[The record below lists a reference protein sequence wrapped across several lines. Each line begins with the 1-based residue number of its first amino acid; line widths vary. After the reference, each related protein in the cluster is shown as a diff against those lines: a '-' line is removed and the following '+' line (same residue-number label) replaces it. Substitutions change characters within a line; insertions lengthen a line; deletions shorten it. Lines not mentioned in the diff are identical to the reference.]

1 MSPKGHAM
9 TLFFRNA
16 AKATIEAFSRSQA
29 MIEFTPDGHILDA
42 NPNFLGAMGYT
53 LDEIKGQHH
62 RMFVDPDYGNSVEYK
77 EFWQELAAGDF
88 KAEEFLRFDKAGNE
102 VWIQASYNPVV
113 NAAGKVVK
121 VVKIAS
127 DITAQKLRSADFEG
141 QVDALNRSQAVIH
154 FELDGTILDA
164 NENFLGATG
173 YAIDEIRGQHHSM
186 FVEPDY
192 GQSDEYRRFWEEL
205 GAGQFK
211 ADEFKR
217 VAKGGRE
224 IWIQATYNPIM
235 DASGRPFKVVKFA
248 SDITEQVLERQ
259 RRRSVQQQIDT
270 DLTEMSQSISQT
282 AHQASESASA
292 AEQTSSSVQT
302 VAAASEELVASIQEI
317 SRQVQVALEV
327 SGNAQ
332 GEAER
337 SSEIM
342 SGLSEDAKT
351 IGSVIELID
360 GIADQTNLLALNATI
375 EAARAGEAGKGF
387 AVVASEVK
395 SLASQTSKAT
405 EEISTQVNSVQE
417 TTERAVEAIESIMG
431 VIKNIAEIATSI
443 STAVEEQ
450 TAVTNDISS
459 NMQAAAQGVEL
470 VTSNLQTISSSATQL
485 EGSTNTVRE
494 ASQSLM

>member
-1 MSPKGHAM
+1 M
-9 TLFFRNA
+9 FRSS

-29 MIEFTPDGHILDA
+29 MIEFTPDGHILNA
-42 NPNFLGAMGYT
+42 NANFLGAMGYA
-53 LDEIKGQHH
+53 LEEIKGQHH
-62 RMFVDPDYGNSVEYK
+62 RLFVDPDYGNSNEYSD
-77 EFWQELAAGDF
+77 FWQDLARGEF
-88 KAEEFLRFDKAGNE
+88 KAEEFLRFDKDGNE

-127 DITAQKLRSADFEG
+127 DITEQKKRNADFEG
-141 QVDALNRSQAVIH
+141 QVAALNRSQAVIH
-154 FELDGTILDA
+154 FELDGTIIDA
-164 NENFLGATG
+164 NENFLGAMG
-173 YAIDEIRGQHHSM
+173 YTIDEIRGQHHRM
-186 FVEPDY
+186 FVEDAY
-192 GQSDEYRRFWEEL
+192 GQSGEYHQFWEEL
-205 GAGQFK
+205 GRGVFK

-224 IWIQATYNPIM
+224 TWIQATYNPIM

-248 SDITEQVLERQ
+248 SDITEQVQDRQ
-259 RRRSVQQQIDT
+259 RRKQVQETIDAE
-270 DLTEMSQSISQT
+270 LSEMAQSISET
-282 AHQASESASA
+282 VHQASESASA
-292 AEQTSSSVQT
+292 SEQTSSSVQT

-327 SGNAQ
+327 SNNAQ

-405 EEISTQVNSVQE
+405 EEISTQVSSVQE
-417 TTERAVEAIESIMG
+417 TTERAVEAISSIME
-431 VIKNIAEIATSI
+431 VIRNIAEIATSI

-459 NMQAAAQGVEL
+459 NMQSAAQGVDL
-470 VTSNLQTISSSATQL
+470 INTNLQTITSSTSQL
-485 EGSTNTVRE
+485 EGVTDNVRQ
-494 ASQSLM
+494 ASRSLM